1 MKKVKVKNKSH
12 YLVLI
17 CCLFLVLGI
26 VIYFIINLIGS
37 ENLGN
42 NNDINDSITLNKK
55 DIYKY
60 DNVKIFKGE
69 NPDFTPEYRIEN
81 STPFSKEVI
90 TIMNNIPFGKT
101 ITYNDIAKTIAK
113 KRKISKMSA
122 QAVGGAV
129 GKNPICI
136 IVPCHRVVG
145 KNGNFFYY
153 YSFVKWIFCS
163 IYFLIWLVSFAC

>member
-42 NNDINDSITLNKK
+42 NNDINNSITFNEK
-55 DIYKY
+55 DINKY

-69 NPDFTPEYRIEN
+69 NPDNYLYFSNILWRIISIN
-81 STPFSKEVI
+81 KDGSLDI
-90 TIMNNIPFGKT
+90 TTDNNIN
-101 ITYNDIAKTIAK
+101 IL
-113 KRKISKMSA
+113 
-122 QAVGGAV
+122 
-129 GKNPICI
+129 KN
-136 IVPCHRVVG
+136 VNYDV
-145 KNGNFFYY
+145 NNMLM
-153 YSFVKWIFCS
+153 
-163 IYFLIWLVSFAC
+163 IYF